1 MLFSSCH
8 SEGSGARY
16 GGGVHLRQIAPGVL
30 LLVLLF
36 ASPLLPSVR
45 AQDGAAT
52 DPPLFVPDWA
62 GDFTALSAN
71 ALIGGL
77 TGGVAQK
84 LRGGSF
90 RDGFTRGALGG
101 SISYG
106 GKRLAAQSFAGA
118 GLLGR
123 EVAAVGSSVIRN
135 AGDGR
140 GTLERIALPLGPVR
154 LYLSQAPGERRAHLR
169 VELMTLFW
177 AAYAAATAEL
187 EWDASGSLSAGTPV
201 FRAPDRL
208 VRFAGDSTDTGGL
221 ALGGTI
227 LLSDFAGVN
236 TRTTFAHERVHVLQY
251 DQVFL
256 TVTQPF
262 EHWLLEALPGGSS
275 VNRYVDIS
283 LAPLLVGAL
292 APPFGEHDARPW
304 ELEANFLAR

>member
-1 MLFSSCH
+1 MRRAHPLTS
-8 SEGSGARY
+8 AR
-16 GGGVHLRQIAPGVL
+16 VPLASARILWVLVAALVFAP
-30 LLVLLF
+30 
-36 ASPLLPSVR
+36 PLSLPAT
-45 AQDGAAT
+45 AQDRGAT

-84 LRGGSF
+84 VRGGSF
-90 RDGFTRGALGG
+90 RDGFARGALGG

-106 GKRLAAQSFAGA
+106 GKRLAAEPFAGA

-123 EVAAVGSSVIRN
+123 QIAAVGSSIIRN

-140 GTLERIALPLGPVR
+140 GTVERIALPLGPVR
-154 LYLSQAPGERRAHLR
+154 LYLSQVPGERRAHLR

-177 AAYAAATAEL
+177 AAYAAATPEL

-208 VRFAGDSTDTGGL
+208 VRFGDDSTDAGGL
-221 ALGGTI
+221 ALGGTV
-227 LLSDFAGVN
+227 LLSDFAGVD

-256 TVTQPF
+256 TITQPF
-262 EHWLLEALPGGSS
+262 EQWLLDALPLPGGST
-275 VNRYVDIS
+275 VNRYLDIS
-283 LAPLLVGAL
+283 LAPLLIGAL
-292 APPFGEHDARPW
+292 APPFGDHDSRPW